1 MDAYIGK
8 CVIVLAAALCLT
20 GCLAEDR
27 SECPV
32 TKERPSVA
40 TAQLYVHLVM
50 PDESWI
56 EYQARSSDEIPC
68 TIEIYN
74 RQTNAMVCHLDTVA
88 EPEAYGAYGL
98 QLDLAQGQYQLLA
111 WTSASQEEPMY
122 DTSSLKA
129 VSLLPVALN
138 SDTHNWRARIAYCA
152 SMDIDVSDG
161 ECHVDANLMRPF
173 AIYQLYIIDGDEY
186 RELAPENGWPP
197 LDCLG
202 ARVAY
207 EGFYPTGIN
216 VATGN
221 PNDAIAGVS
230 YEIEVAFDQDEHV
243 LVGEDAVLAHG
254 DDSFVQATIIVY
266 DKTTGEIVTTAS
278 GIKIPYREGCAT
290 TIQGAWLCSNQSQ
303 GGIGIDT
310 SWNEVIIPF

>member
-1 MDAYIGK
+1 M
-8 CVIVLAAALCLT
+8 CLT
-20 GCLAEDR
+20 GCKDDD
-27 SECPV
+27 SYY
-32 TKERPSVA
+32 TKAKGERPTVA
-40 TAQLYVHLVM
+40 TTVLHMHLVM
-50 PDESWI
+50 PDASWV
-56 EYQARSSDEIPC
+56 EYQARSAEEIAC
-68 TIEIYN
+68 TVEVYN
-74 RQTNAMVCHLDTVA
+74 RSTNSLICHLDTVA
-88 EPEAYGAYGL
+88 QPEAYGAYGL
-98 QLDLAQGQYQLLA
+98 QLELAQGQYQLLA
-111 WTSASQEEPMY
+111 WTAGAAPDAKPMY
-122 DTSSLKA
+122 DTANLKA
-129 VSLLPVALN
+129 VSLLPEALSN
-138 SDTHNWRARIAYCA
+138 DVHNWRERIAYCA
-152 SMDIDVSDG
+152 SMDIEASDG
-161 ECHVDANLMRPF
+161 ECHVDVNLMRPF

-186 RELAPENGWPP
+186 RELAPENDWPP
-197 LDCLG
+197 LECLG

-230 YEIEVAFDQDEHV
+230 YEIEVEFDQNENV

-254 DDSFVQATIIVY
+254 DDSFVQATVIVY

-278 GIKIPYREGCAT
+278 GIRIPYREGCAT